1 MAEHRSGA
9 PRLRLLQGTLLFLCW
24 KGAARREGDGEELVL
39 MRDATLSEL
48 SSRLLEAPPR
58 TLMASASEEPVS
70 VEMGLVLVE
79 PAMFTSLF
87 SRDEMLAKDPW
98 LPPLPGCPLWP
109 SSRPSRVYRCS
120 EGGGWQLGCW

>member
-9 PRLRLLQGTLLFLCW
+9 GPPRLRLLQGTLLFLCW

-48 SSRLLEAPPR
+48 SSRLEAPPR
-58 TLMASASEEPVS
+58 TLMASASEEPVR

-79 PAMFTSLF
+79 LAMFTSLF
-87 SRDEMLAKDPW
+87 SRDETLAKDPW
-98 LPPLPGCPLWP
+98 LPPRQPGCHRWP

-120 EGGGWQLGCW
+120 EGGGCW